1 MTEPISHDQNLVMN
15 DPSVRYCLKQLHTG
29 AEVVF
34 VTYTKEIRGVI
45 EKLWRYEIKLKER
58 KKLIDKLRILYCFK
72 SDALYS
78 VKQHVGIDEEVKDER
93 LEPVRKI
100 TERLQIPDE
109 ILKKCFNEKR
119 SITVTMRN
127 GHVLKGQIF
136 SFGIFSIRLQ
146 IDTKHRVVIFRHA
159 IYDLEYRKTQ

>member
-1 MTEPISHDQNLVMN
+1 MTAPLSYDQNLARK
-15 DPSVRYCLKQLHTG
+15 DPSVRYCLKQLKAG

-34 VTYTKEIRGVI
+34 ITYTKEVRGVI
-45 EKLWRYEIKLKER
+45 DKIWLYDIKLKER
-58 KKLIDKLRILYCFK
+58 KRLIDKLRILYCFK
-72 SDALYS
+72 SDALDS
-78 VKQHVGIDEEVKDER
+78 VKQHVGIDEEVKDEK

-136 SFGIFSIRLQ
+136 SIRLQ
-146 IDTKHRVVIFRHA
+146 IDKKHRAVIFRHA
-159 IYDLEYRKTQ
+159 IYDLEYRKT

>member
-1 MTEPISHDQNLVMN
+1 MTEPISYDQNLVMK

-72 SDALYS
+72 
-78 VKQHVGIDEEVKDER
+78 GIF
-93 LEPVRKI
+93 
-100 TERLQIPDE
+100 QIPV
-109 ILKKCFNEKR
+109 N
-119 SITVTMRN
+119 S
-127 GHVLKGQIF
+127 VLKTFPESVVKF
-136 SFGIFSIRLQ
+136 S
-146 IDTKHRVVIFRHA
+146 
-159 IYDLEYRKTQ
+159 